1 MRANEAGAASGVR
14 SRSRPDAEAW
24 HWFWHSPLGFVALAV
39 GSVLLWLPA
48 LRLPIDVDAAFYAV
62 AAHWW
67 ARGGTLYESFT
78 IPRPQGIFLIYRLSE
93 AIGLG
98 SAAGLRVTGA
108 LFCAGATLLICAI
121 TGRIWDRAV
130 GFWSAAL
137 FAAIMALP
145 VLEGPTA
152 NAEVFMLVPLLSSL
166 YLLLRADE
174 ARLGGRR
181 NLLLL
186 IAVGLC
192 AAVALVIKPSA
203 VVILPFVACWLLRR
217 RHVERAPWRGWIAAE
232 LVFGLSFICGLAP
245 ALIHGLL
252 TAPDIYLNAVL
263 FHRLRTQSGLSQSIV
278 AQFGHFLYMS
288 GQIVLRL
295 PILLLA
301 VGGVRAVWR
310 AADTRGRDFLILWL
324 LTSLAGAWL
333 GGNWWLHYYQQLLP
347 PLAVAVVLGL
357 RRIPWGMG
365 HGLRVAVQHG
375 FVAVSAVSLGLT
387 LLFGLTVRNDSTDV
401 LIGYAPSPRG
411 FEPVSSYLQ
420 AHSLPGD
427 SLYVAY
433 EQPEIYHLT
442 LLRPVTRWPGL
453 PDLLTVPGAIEEQLA
468 LLTDPRTAP
477 TYIVEAQR
485 FDRLGPEANAAMRGL
500 IAQNYERVAVVDGT
514 AIYRRI
520 E

>member
-1 MRANEAGAASGVR
+1 MRVNEVNAAPGVR
-14 SRSRPDAEAW
+14 SRSRPHAEARQ
-24 HWFWHSPLGFVALAV
+24 WFWYSPFGFVALAV
-39 GSVLLWLPA
+39 GSVLLWLPS
-48 LRLPIDVDAAFYAV
+48 LHLPIDVDAAVYAV

-67 ARGGTLYESFT
+67 ARGDTLYDSFT
-78 IPRPQGIFLIYRLSE
+78 ITRPQGIFLIYRLSE

-98 SAAGLRVTGA
+98 SAAGLRFTGA
-108 LFCAGATLLICAI
+108 LFCAGGTLLLCAI
-121 TGRIWDRAV
+121 AGRIWGRPA

-186 IAVGLC
+186 AAIGLC
-192 AAVALVIKPSA
+192 AAVALLIKPSA
-203 VVILPFVACWLLRR
+203 VVVLPFVACWLLRR
-217 RHVERAPWRGWIAAE
+217 RYAERAPWQGWLAAE
-232 LVFGLSFICGLAP
+232 LVLGLGFVCGLAP

-252 TAPDIYLNAVL
+252 TAPDVYLNAVF
-263 FHRLRTQSGLSQSIV
+263 FHRLRTKSGISQSV
-278 AQFGHFLYMS
+278 TAQFERFLYMS
-288 GQIVLRL
+288 WQIALRL

-310 AADTRGRDFLILWL
+310 GADGRARDFLTLWL
-324 LTSLAGAWL
+324 LISLGGAWL

-357 RRIPWGMG
+357 RRIPWGMN
-365 HGLRVAVQHG
+365 HGLRVIAQQI

-387 LLFGLTVRNDSTDV
+387 LLLGLTVRNDSPDV
-401 LIGYAPSPRG
+401 LVGYTPYPRG
-411 FEPVSSYLQ
+411 FESVSAYLR
-420 AHSLPGD
+420 AHSSPDD

-433 EQPEIYHLT
+433 QKPEIYYLT
-442 LLRPVTRWPGL
+442 QLLPVTRWPDV
-453 PDLLTVPGAIEEQLA
+453 PDLLTVPGAIEEQIA

-477 TYIVEAQR
+477 THIVEAQR
-485 FDRLGPEANAAMRGL
+485 FDHLGPEADAAMRGL
-500 IAQNYERVAVVDGT
+500 MALTYKHIAVIEGT